1 MKKVILEH
9 ATISME
15 MVEKFSAMRNVLS
28 LSCVVA
34 DAQERDNVMNSYM
47 KMRTINKK
55 IIGPALTVKLDTGDL
70 VDCLDIFLV
79 AKPGDVIVVDAFG
92 ETETSIWGG
101 LMSGLCKAAG
111 IEGAIVDGAIRDTD
125 ESKMLEF
132 PVVSKSVVPR
142 STHSPNSQRMEPI
155 RINTPIVCAGV
166 IVKPGDLIIADE
178 IGVTVVQQ
186 ENWEEVYIK
195 AKQQAEREEETRAE
209 ILKGKTIDELLQKFG
224 RL

>member
-1 MKKVILEH
+1 MKKVIKEH
-9 ATISME
+9 AVVNDE
-15 MVEKFSAMRNVLS
+15 MVEKFIAMKNVLS

-34 DAQERDNVMNSYM
+34 DSQQRDNVMNSYM
-47 KMRTINKK
+47 KMRTVNKK
-55 IIGPALTVKLDTGDL
+55 IIGPALTVKIDTGDL
-70 VDCLDIFLV
+70 VDCLDIFCV

-111 IEGAIVDGAIRDTD
+111 VVGAIVDGAIRDTD
-125 ESKMLEF
+125 ESTLLEF

-142 STHSPNSQRMEPI
+142 STHSPYSQRMDPI
-155 RINTPIVCAGV
+155 KINIPVICAGV

-178 IGVTVVQQ
+178 IGVTVVPQ

-209 ILKGKTIDELLQKFG
+209 ILKGKTIGELLQKFG

>member
-1 MKKVILEH
+1 MKKVIMEH
-9 ATISME
+9 AVVKDE

-47 KMRTINKK
+47 KMRTVNKK
-55 IIGPALTVKLDTGDL
+55 IIGPALTVKIDTGDL
-70 VDCLDIFLV
+70 VDCLDIFRV
-79 AKPGDVIVVDAFG
+79 AKPGDVVVVDAFG

-111 IEGAIVDGAIRDTD
+111 VVGAIVDGAIRDTD
-125 ESKMLEF
+125 ESVLLEF

-142 STHSPNSQRMEPI
+142 STHSPYSQRMEPI
-155 RINTPIVCAGV
+155 KINIPVICAGV

-178 IGVTVVQQ
+178 IGVTVVGQ

-195 AKQQAEREEETRAE
+195 AKEQAEREEETRTE
-209 ILKGKTIDELLQKFG
+209 ILKGKTIGELLEKFG